1 MGKNLL
7 CNGPQPLGNKKKKY
21 ESCVFYR
28 VKNDDAIRYF
38 QNYTHR
44 VIIIII
50 TFYFMIYVDID
61 VSIVVV
67 WYV

>member
-28 VKNDDAIRYF
+28 VKNDDAI
-38 QNYTHR
+38 
-44 VIIIII
+44 II